1 MMDVLKS
8 SYWIYTYIKYHFVHA
23 KYVFILF
30 VIYTSIMLKEKY
42 FKNNQKYN
50 FYNISRAEVAY

>member
-1 MMDVLKS
+1 MMDVLKF
-8 SYWIYTYIKYHFVHA
+8 YIEYIHTSKCHFVYA

-30 VIYTSIMLKEKY
+30 ASYTSIMLKEKY
-42 FKNNQKYN
+42 FKNKQKYN